1 MPNLISYR
9 DTAARVVLEEGI
21 YYRYIFDEYKA
32 EYDHLTQSGLLQALT
47 EKGLII
53 AQQEEVIVQGLDLP
67 KHTQL
72 QLQNQS
78 PNKLYKKL
86 KPQQIPFQSY
96 PFEWSYSQWRKVM
109 YAYLQINQIALAHG
123 MILKDATP
131 YNFYFEEGKAVLFDT
146 SSFSFFKEGDP
157 WMAYR
162 QFCSEM
168 LGPFALMHYNG
179 QRWARLSQSHLR
191 GLPLNFVSKQLP
203 LKSWLNMTCLLHIH
217 LHGKY
222 ATNDSE
228 NSSLRN
234 LKKSGSEKSEEG
246 SAERTNK
253 EISNQTKQKGFSKE
267 KIVSLMKMLQSTIV
281 DWKKPFAFEK
291 HWIDYYQ
298 KDIASDK
305 YLKHK
310 EFIIKDWLSQLTKQ
324 NKIPSI
330 LDLGANT
337 GKFSL
342 LASEY
347 ADKVI
352 ALEYDDI
359 CVDAIDKAIVS
370 SKQKNIF
377 CLRMDLAETTP
388 NMGVLEKEF
397 NSIYTRAKSSMVF
410 GLALI
415 HHLFISNQL
424 SFFKISS
431 ILDRFSDKNVIVEFI
446 PITDEK
452 VQFLIKDKQRD
463 YQDYTEEGFTKAL
476 DQFFQIK
483 ERIQLEGSERVLYL
497 LEKQ

>member
-1 MPNLISYR
+1 MPNHISYK

-21 YYRYIFDEYKA
+21 YYRYIFNEYQA
-32 EYDHLTQSGLLQALT
+32 EYDHLMQSGLYKTLT
-47 EKGLII
+47 EKGLMI
-53 AQQEEVIVQGLDLP
+53 AHQEEVQESVNI
-67 KHTQL
+67 
-72 QLQNQS
+72 
-78 PNKLYKKL
+78 YKKL
-86 KPQQIPFQSY
+86 RPQQIAFQSY
-96 PFEWSYSQWRKVM
+96 PFEWSYGQWRKVL
-109 YAYLQINQIALAHG
+109 YAYLQINKIALAHG

-131 YNFYFEEGKAVLFDT
+131 YNFYFEGGRAVLLDT
-146 SSFSFFKEGDP
+146 SSFSFFNDGDP
-157 WMAYR
+157 WIAYR

-168 LGPFALMHYNG
+168 LSPFALMHYNG
-179 QRWARLSQSHLR
+179 QRWARITQSHLR
-191 GLPLNFVSKQLP
+191 GMPLNFVSKQLP

-234 LKKSGSEKSEEG
+234 SNKKGSEKSGEVVD
-246 SAERTNK
+246 
-253 EISNQTKQKGFSKE
+253 NQTKQKGFSKD
-267 KIVSLMKMLQSTIV
+267 KIVSLMKMLQSTVV

-305 YLKHK
+305 YLIHK
-310 EFIIKDWLSQLTKQ
+310 EAVIKEWLAKLTKQ
-324 NKIPSI
+324 NKLHSI

-347 ADKVI
+347 ANKVI

-359 CVDAIDKAIVS
+359 CVDAIDQAIVS
-370 SKQKNIF
+370 SKKHHIY

-397 NSIYTRAKSSMVF
+397 SSIYTRAKSSMVL

-424 SFFKISS
+424 NFDQIASM
-431 ILDRFSDKNVIVEFI
+431 LNEFSEKQVIIEFI

-452 VQFLIKDKQRD
+452 VQFLIKDKQRE
-463 YQDYTEEGFTKAL
+463 YSDYTEEGFAIAL
-476 DQFFQIK
+476 EQYFQIK
-483 ERIQLEGSERVLYL
+483 ERIQLDGSERILYL
-497 LEKQ
+497 LEKN

>member
-1 MPNLISYR
+1 MPNHISYK

-21 YYRYIFDEYKA
+21 YYRYIFNEYQA
-32 EYDHLTQSGLLQALT
+32 EYDHLMQSGLYKALT
-47 EKGLII
+47 EKGLMI
-53 AQQEEVIVQGLDLP
+53 AHQEEAQESAD
-67 KHTQL
+67 
-72 QLQNQS
+72 
-78 PNKLYKKL
+78 LYKKL
-86 KPQQIPFQSY
+86 RPQQIAFQSY
-96 PFEWSYSQWRKVM
+96 PFEWSYGQWRKVL
-109 YAYLQINQIALAHG
+109 YAYLQINKIALAHG

-131 YNFYFEEGKAVLFDT
+131 YNFYFEESRAILLDT
-146 SSFSFFKEGDP
+146 SSFSFFNDGDP
-157 WMAYR
+157 WIAYR

-168 LGPFALMHYNG
+168 LSPFALMHYNG
-179 QRWARLSQSHLR
+179 QRWARITQSHLR
-191 GLPLNFVSKQLP
+191 GMPLNFVSKQLP

-234 LKKSGSEKSEEG
+234 SNKKGSEKSGEVVD
-246 SAERTNK
+246 
-253 EISNQTKQKGFSKE
+253 NQTKQKGFSKD
-267 KIVSLMKMLQSTIV
+267 KIISLMKMLQSTVV

-305 YLKHK
+305 YLEHK
-310 EFIIKDWLSQLTKQ
+310 EAIIKEWLSQLTKQ
-324 NKIPSI
+324 NKLHFI

-337 GKFSL
+337 GRFSL
-342 LASEY
+342 IASEY
-347 ADKVI
+347 AEKVI

-359 CVDAIDKAIVS
+359 CVDAIEKAIVS
-370 SKQKNIF
+370 SKKNHIY

-397 NSIYTRAKSSMVF
+397 SSIYTRAKSSMVL

-424 SFFKISS
+424 NFDQIASMFNE
-431 ILDRFSDKNVIVEFI
+431 FSEKQVIIEFI

-452 VQFLIKDKQRD
+452 VQFLMKDKQRE
-463 YQDYTEEGFTKAL
+463 YSDYTEEGFAIAL
-476 DQFFQIK
+476 EQYFQIK
-483 ERIQLEGSERVLYL
+483 ERIQLDGSERILYL
-497 LEKQ
+497 LEKK

>member
-1 MPNLISYR
+1 MPNHISYK
-9 DTAARVVLEEGI
+9 DTAARVVLENGI
-21 YYRYIFDEYKA
+21 YYRYIFNEYQA
-32 EYDHLTQSGLLQALT
+32 EYDHLMQSCLYKTLT
-47 EKGLII
+47 EKGLMIEH
-53 AQQEEVIVQGLDLP
+53 QEITHQEVQDGATKT
-67 KHTQL
+67 KH
-72 QLQNQS
+72 
-78 PNKLYKKL
+78 YKKL
-86 KPQQIPFQSY
+86 QPHQIPFQSY
-96 PFEWSYSQWRKVM
+96 PFEWSYGQWRKVL

-131 YNFYFEEGKAVLFDT
+131 YNFYFEEGRAVLLDT
-146 SSFSFFKEGDP
+146 SSFNFFKEGDA

-168 LGPFALMHYNG
+168 LSPFALMHYNG
-179 QRWARLSQSHLR
+179 QRWARLTQSHLR
-191 GLPLNFVSKQLP
+191 GMPLNFVSKQLP
-203 LKSWLNMTCLLHIH
+203 LKSWLNSTCLLHIH
-217 LHGKY
+217 MHGKY

-234 LKKSGSEKSEEG
+234 TNKNVSEKAREEVI
-246 SAERTNK
+246 K
-253 EISNQTKQKGFSKE
+253 KGFTKE
-267 KIVSLMKMLQSTIV
+267 KIRSLMKMLQATVV
-281 DWKKPFAFEK
+281 DWKKPYAFEK

-305 YLKHK
+305 YLVHK
-310 EFIIKDWLSQLTKQ
+310 EAVIKEWLAQLTNQ
-324 NKIPSI
+324 NKLHSI

-337 GKFSL
+337 GRFSL
-342 LASEY
+342 MASEY

-370 SKQKNIF
+370 EKRNNIY

-397 NSIYTRAKSSMVF
+397 RSIYTRARSTMVM

-424 SFFKISS
+424 NFDQIASMFNE
-431 ILDRFSDKNVIVEFI
+431 FSERQVIIEYI

-452 VQFLIKDKQRD
+452 VQFLIKDKQRE
-463 YQDYTEEGFTKAL
+463 YADYTEEGFIKAL
-476 DQFFQIK
+476 EQYFQIK
-483 ERIQLEGSERVLYL
+483 ERIQLEGSERILYL
-497 LEKQ
+497 LEKK

>member
-32 EYDHLTQSGLLQALT
+32 EYDHLMQSGLYKTLT
-47 EKGLII
+47 EKGLMI
-53 AQQEEVIVQGLDLP
+53 AHQEEVQESVNI
-67 KHTQL
+67 
-72 QLQNQS
+72 
-78 PNKLYKKL
+78 YKKL
-86 KPQQIPFQSY
+86 RPQQIAFQSY
-96 PFEWSYSQWRKVM
+96 PFEWSYGQWRKVL
-109 YAYLQINQIALAHG
+109 YAYLQINKIALAHG

-131 YNFYFEEGKAVLFDT
+131 YNFYFEGGRAILLDT
-146 SSFSFFKEGDP
+146 SSFDFFKEGYP
-157 WMAYR
+157 WIAYR

-168 LGPFALMHYNG
+168 LSPFALMHYNG
-179 QRWARLSQSHLR
+179 QRWARITQSHLR
-191 GLPLNFVSKQLP
+191 GMPLNFVSKQLP
-203 LKSWLNMTCLLHIH
+203 LKSWVNMTCLLHIH
-217 LHGKY
+217 MHGKY

-228 NSSLRN
+228 KSSLRN
-234 LKKSGSEKSEEG
+234 SNKKGFEKSGEVVD
-246 SAERTNK
+246 
-253 EISNQTKQKGFSKE
+253 NQTKQKGFSKD
-267 KIVSLMKMLQSTIV
+267 KIVSLMKMLQSTLV

-298 KDIASDK
+298 KDITSDK
-305 YLKHK
+305 YLDHK
-310 EFIIKDWLSQLTKQ
+310 EAIIKDWLAQLTHQ
-324 NKIPSI
+324 NKLDSI

-337 GKFSL
+337 GRFSL
-342 LASEY
+342 IANEY

-370 SKQKNIF
+370 SKKNHIY
-377 CLRMDLAETTP
+377 CLRIDLAETTP

-397 NSIYTRAKSSMVF
+397 SSIYTRAKSSMVF

-424 SFFKISS
+424 NFDQIASMFNE
-431 ILDRFSDKNVIVEFI
+431 FSEKQVIIEFI

-452 VQFLIKDKQRD
+452 VQFLIKDKQKD

-476 DQFFQIK
+476 EQFFQIK
-483 ERIQLEGSERVLYL
+483 ERTQLEGSERILYL
-497 LEKQ
+497 LEKK

>member
-1 MPNLISYR
+1 MPNHISYK

-21 YYRYIFDEYKA
+21 YYRYIFNEYQA
-32 EYDHLTQSGLLQALT
+32 EFDHLMHSSLYKVLI
-47 EKGLII
+47 EKGLMITH
-53 AQQEEVIVQGLDLP
+53 QEVE
-67 KHTQL
+67 
-72 QLQNQS
+72 QS
-78 PNKLYKKL
+78 QSNFYKKL
-86 KPQQIPFQSY
+86 HPHQIPFQSY
-96 PFEWSYSQWRKVM
+96 PFEWSYGQWRKVL
-109 YAYLQINQIALAHG
+109 YAYLQINKIALTHG

-131 YNFYFEEGKAVLFDT
+131 YNFYFEEGRAILLDT
-146 SSFSFFKEGDP
+146 SSFAFFKDGDP
-157 WMAYR
+157 WIAYR

-168 LGPFALMHYNG
+168 LSPFALMHYNG
-179 QRWARLSQSHLR
+179 QRWARITQSHLR
-191 GLPLNFVSKQLP
+191 GMPLNFVSKQLP

-234 LKKSGSEKSEEG
+234 SNKKGFEKSGEVVD
-246 SAERTNK
+246 
-253 EISNQTKQKGFSKE
+253 NQTKQKGFSKD
-267 KIVSLMKMLQSTIV
+267 KIVSLMKMLQSSVV

-305 YLKHK
+305 YLEHK
-310 EFIIKDWLSQLTKQ
+310 EAIIKAWLVQITDQ
-324 NKIPSI
+324 NKIDSI

-342 LASEY
+342 LANEY
-347 ADKVI
+347 ANKVI

-370 SKQKNIF
+370 AKKNHTY

-397 NSIYTRAKSSMVF
+397 SSIYTRAKSSMVF

-424 SFFKISS
+424 NFDQIASMFNE
-431 ILDRFSDKNVIVEFI
+431 FSEKQVIIEFI

-452 VQFLIKDKQRD
+452 VQFLIKDKQRE
-463 YQDYTEEGFTKAL
+463 YADYTEEGFTKAL
-476 DQFFQIK
+476 EQFFQIK
-483 ERIQLEGSERVLYL
+483 ERMQLDGSERILYL

>member
-1 MPNLISYR
+1 MPNTISYK
-9 DTAARVVLEEGI
+9 DTAARVVLENGT
-21 YYRYIFDEYKA
+21 YYRIIFEEYQA
-32 EYDHLTQSGLLQALT
+32 EYDHLIQSGLYKTLT
-47 EKGLII
+47 EKGLMIKHEEI
-53 AQQEEVIVQGLDLP
+53 DISVLREAEQFQQSSTYHNEP
-67 KHTQL
+67 
-72 QLQNQS
+72 
-78 PNKLYKKL
+78 YKRL
-86 KPQQIPFQSY
+86 KPYQIPFQSY
-96 PFEWSYSQWRKVM
+96 PFEWSYGQWRKVM

-131 YNFYFEEGKAVLFDT
+131 YNFYFEGGRAVLLDT
-146 SSFSFFKEGDP
+146 SSFDFFKEGEP
-157 WMAYR
+157 WIAYR

-168 LGPFALMHYNG
+168 LSPFALMHYNG
-179 QRWARLSQSHLR
+179 QRWARITQSHLR
-191 GLPLNFVSKQLP
+191 GMPLNFVSKQLP
-203 LKSWLNMTCLLHIH
+203 LKSWLNLTCLLHIH
-217 LHGKY
+217 MHGKY

-228 NSSLRN
+228 NSSLRISN
-234 LKKSGSEKSEEG
+234 KKGSEKNEELLV
-246 SAERTNK
+246 N
-253 EISNQTKQKGFSKE
+253 QKGFSKE
-267 KIVSLMKMLQSTIV
+267 KILSLMKMLQSTV
-281 DWKKPFAFEK
+281 VNWKQPFTFEK

-298 KDIASDK
+298 KDISSNK
-305 YLKHK
+305 YLIHK
-310 EFIIKDWLSQLTKQ
+310 EVVIKEWLAQLTNQ
-324 NKIPSI
+324 NKLHSI

-342 LASEY
+342 IASEY

-397 NSIYTRAKSSMVF
+397 SSIYIRAKSSLVM

-424 SFFKISS
+424 SFYKIAS

-463 YQDYTEEGFTKAL
+463 YSDYTEEAFKEAI
-476 DQFFQIK
+476 DRFFEIK
-483 ERIQLEGSERVLYL
+483 ERKQIEGSERILYL
-497 LEKQ
+497 LVK

>member
-32 EYDHLTQSGLLQALT
+32 EYDHLTQSGLLKALA

-53 AQQEEVIVQGLDLP
+53 AQQEEEIAQGIDLP
-67 KHTQL
+67 KQTQV

-78 PNKLYKKL
+78 PNKIYKKL
-86 KPQQIPFQSY
+86 RPHQIPFQSY

-146 SSFSFFKEGDP
+146 SSFSFFKEGYP

-222 ATNDSE
+222 ATNESE

-234 LKKSGSEKSEEG
+234 S
-246 SAERTNK
+246 TTT
-253 EISNQTKQKGFSKE
+253 NQTKQKGFSKE
-267 KIVSLMKMLQSTIV
+267 KIVSLMKMLQSTVV
-281 DWKKPFAFEK
+281 DWKKPYAFEK

-305 YLKHK
+305 YLEYK
-310 EFIIKDWLSQLTKQ
+310 EAIIKDWLGQLSKQ
-324 NKIPSI
+324 NKLPSI

-342 LASEY
+342 IASEY

-359 CVDAIDKAIVS
+359 CVDAIDKAIVN

-397 NSIYTRAKSSMVF
+397 SSIYTRAKSSMVF

-424 SFFKISS
+424 SFFKIAS

-452 VQFLIKDKQRD
+452 VRFLIKDKQRN

-476 DQFFQIK
+476 EQFFEIK
-483 ERIQLEGSERVLYL
+483 ERIQLEGSERILYL

>member
-1 MPNLISYR
+1 MPNHISYK

-21 YYRYIFDEYKA
+21 YYRYVFNEYRV
-32 EYDHLTQSGLLQALT
+32 EYDHLMHSGLYKALT
-47 EKGLII
+47 DKGLMI
-53 AQQEEVIVQGLDLP
+53 AHQEEAQESVD
-67 KHTQL
+67 
-72 QLQNQS
+72 
-78 PNKLYKKL
+78 LYKKL

-96 PFEWSYSQWRKVM
+96 PFEWSYGQWRKVL
-109 YAYLQINQIALAHG
+109 YAYLQINKIALAHG

-131 YNFYFEEGKAVLFDT
+131 YNFYFEGGRAVLLDT
-146 SSFSFFKEGDP
+146 SSFDFFKEGDP
-157 WMAYR
+157 WIAYR

-168 LGPFALMHYNG
+168 LSPFALMHYNG
-179 QRWARLSQSHLR
+179 QRWARITQSHLR
-191 GLPLNFVSKQLP
+191 GMPLNFVSKQLP

-217 LHGKY
+217 MHGKY

-234 LKKSGSEKSEEG
+234 SNKKGFEKSGEVVDNN
-246 SAERTNK
+246 T
-253 EISNQTKQKGFSKE
+253 IQKGFSKE
-267 KIVSLMKMLQSTIV
+267 KIVSLMKMLQSTV
-281 DWKKPFAFEK
+281 VNWKQPFAFEK

-305 YLKHK
+305 YLKNK
-310 EFIIKDWLSQLTKQ
+310 EAIIKAWLVQITDQ
-324 NKIPSI
+324 NKLESI

-370 SKQKNIF
+370 SKKNNIY

-397 NSIYTRAKSSMVF
+397 SSIYTRAKSSMVM

-424 SFFKISS
+424 SFYKIAQ
-431 ILDRFSDKNVIVEFI
+431 ILDGFSEQYVIVEFV
-446 PITDEK
+446 PFEDEK

-463 YQDYTEEGFTKAL
+463 YLDYTEEVFKEAIER
-476 DQFFQIK
+476 FFEIK
-483 ERIQLEGSERVLYL
+483 ERKQIEGSGRILYL
-497 LEKQ
+497 LEK